1 MHKRLLL
8 STAIGM
14 GLLITA
20 SVQASARYDNNL
32 PMFESGP
39 STSRVDVETQ
49 RNALHANG
57 VPVASTLKALQSTQS
72 KSTVTRAQVR
82 QELEA
87 ALEQGLLDQPD
98 SVYPRL
104 PTN

>member
-1 MHKRLLL
+1 MHNRLLL
-8 STAIGM
+8 STVIGM
-14 GLLITA
+14 GLLISS
-20 SVQASARYDNNL
+20 SVQATARYDNS

-39 STSRVDVETQ
+39 STSRADVEAQ
-49 RNALHANG
+49 RNASHANG

-72 KSTVTRAQVR
+72 TSRVTRAQVR

-87 ALEQGLLDQPD
+87 ALEQGQLNQPD